1 MKDGGGEQ
9 RGRGRGRG
17 SRGVGVG
24 VGVGVRRT
32 LHSLGRGS
40 GNCQGGGRFMRILQ
54 RLIEGSS
61 TYYRDTTRVPRPSPP
76 GD

>member
-40 GNCQGGGRFMRILQ
+40 GNCQGGGD
-54 RLIEGSS
+54 S
-61 TYYRDTTRVPRPSPP
+61 
-76 GD
+76 

>member
-1 MKDGGGEQ
+1 MKDGGEQ

-40 GNCQGGGRFMRILQ
+40 GNCQGGGEIHENISETYQGIKYILS
-54 RLIEGSS
+54 RHN
-61 TYYRDTTRVPRPSPP
+61 
-76 GD
+76 

>member
-1 MKDGGGEQ
+1 MG
-9 RGRGRGRG
+9 G

-40 GNCQGGGRFMRILQ
+40 GNCQGGGGEIHENITETYRGIKYILS
-54 RLIEGSS
+54 RHN
-61 TYYRDTTRVPRPSPP
+61 
-76 GD
+76 